1 MSARAAF
8 GAVVRV
14 STEPESRMARRAVRK
29 SVLLGAVAL
38 QVTFWEADC
47 LCNCCIIIVIFYVW

>member
-1 MSARAAF
+1 
-8 GAVVRV
+8 
-14 STEPESRMARRAVRK
+14 MARRAVRK